1 MVKTKNVVAV
11 VVLYNPNRLVI
22 KNILTYHS
30 FLENIVVVD
39 NSETANEE
47 ILNDLKK
54 MLKTHLIV
62 NHENRGIATALN
74 QGIEKAILLGGEWI
88 LTMDQDSYFEADMLK
103 NYFKLFND
111 LNDKVKIAALGPS
124 YEKENSLEQ
133 IIKVENLIT
142 SGTLLNAD
150 VFKKIKGYDEKLFI
164 DEVDN
169 DYCYRAQ
176 LEGYDLYQCN
186 NIFMNHAL
194 GNKKQ
199 ITSIFGSKK
208 TRILHSPIR
217 LYYIV
222 RNSLYM
228 SEKYKN
234 VFPIAIKKT
243 NRDVIVR
250 IKNNLLYGSEK
261 WSTIKFLVLGILHF
275 KKNRFGK
282 Y

>member
-1 MVKTKNVVAV
+1 MVKAKNVVAV
-11 VVLYNPNRLVI
+11 VILYNPNRLVI

-54 MLKTHLIV
+54 MLKIHLIV
-62 NHENRGIATALN
+62 NQENKGIATALN
-74 QGIEKAILLGGEWI
+74 QGIQKAILLGGEWI
-88 LTMDQDSYFEADMLK
+88 LTMDQDSYFEGDMLK
-103 NYFKLFND
+103 NYFKLFDD
-111 LNDKVKIAALGPS
+111 LNDKVKIAALGPN

-150 VFKKIKGYDEKLFI
+150 VFNKIKGYDEKLFI

-261 WSTIKFLVLGILHF
+261 WSTIKFLLLGILHF

>member
-1 MVKTKNVVAV
+1 MVKAKNVVAV
-11 VVLYNPNRLVI
+11 VVLYNPNRLII
-22 KNILTYHS
+22 KNISTYYS
-30 FLENIVVVD
+30 LLENVVIVD
-39 NSETANEE
+39 NSETSNEE

-54 MLKTHLIV
+54 MSNTHLIE
-62 NHENRGIATALN
+62 NHENKGIATALN

-103 NYFKLFND
+103 NYFKLYNEI
-111 LNDKVKIAALGPS
+111 NDKVKIAALGPNH
-124 YEKENSLEQ
+124 EKEISQEQ
-133 IIKVENLIT
+133 ISKVENLIT
-142 SGTLLNAD
+142 SGTLLNAE

-176 LEGYDLYQCN
+176 LEGYNLYQCN
-186 NIFMNHAL
+186 NIFMNHEL
-194 GNKKQ
+194 GNKKE

-208 TRILHSPIR
+208 TRIFHSPIR

-228 SEKYKN
+228 TEKYKT
-234 VFPIAIKKT
+234 VFPNAIKKT

-261 WSTIKFLVLGILHF
+261 WSTIKFLVFGILDF
-275 KKNRFGK
+275 KRSRFGK

>member
-1 MVKTKNVVAV
+1 MVKAKNVVAV

-39 NSETANEE
+39 NSETSNEE

-54 MLKTHLIV
+54 MLKIHLIV
-62 NHENRGIATALN
+62 NQENKGIATALN
-74 QGIEKAILLGGEWI
+74 QGIQKAILLGGEWI
-88 LTMDQDSYFEADMLK
+88 LTMDQDSYFEGDMLK
-103 NYFKLFND
+103 NYFKLFDD
-111 LNDKVKIAALGPS
+111 LNDKVKIAALGPN

-261 WSTIKFLVLGILHF
+261 WSTIKFLLLGILHF

>member
-39 NSETANEE
+39 NSETSNEE

-54 MLKTHLIV
+54 MLKIHLIV
-62 NHENRGIATALN
+62 NQENKGIATALN
-74 QGIEKAILLGGEWI
+74 QGIQKAILLGGEWI
-88 LTMDQDSYFEADMLK
+88 LTMDQDSYFEGDMLK
-103 NYFKLFND
+103 NYFKLFDD
-111 LNDKVKIAALGPS
+111 LNDKVKIAALGPN

-261 WSTIKFLVLGILHF
+261 WFTIKFLLLGILHF

>member
-54 MLKTHLIV
+54 MLKIHLIV
-62 NHENRGIATALN
+62 NQENKGIATALN
-74 QGIEKAILLGGEWI
+74 QGIQKAILLGGEWI
-88 LTMDQDSYFEADMLK
+88 LTMDQDSYFEGDMLK
-103 NYFKLFND
+103 NYFKLFDD
-111 LNDKVKIAALGPS
+111 LNDKVKIAALGPN

-261 WSTIKFLVLGILHF
+261 WFTIKFLLLGILHF

>member
-1 MVKTKNVVAV
+1 MVKAKNVVAV

-54 MLKTHLIV
+54 MLKIHLIV
-62 NHENRGIATALN
+62 NQENKGIATALN
-74 QGIEKAILLGGEWI
+74 QGIQKAILLGGEWI

-103 NYFKLFND
+103 NYFKLFDD
-111 LNDKVKIAALGPS
+111 LNDKVKIAALGPN

-261 WSTIKFLVLGILHF
+261 WSTIKFLLLGILHF

>member
-1 MVKTKNVVAV
+1 
-11 VVLYNPNRLVI
+11 
-22 KNILTYHS
+22 
-30 FLENIVVVD
+30 
-39 NSETANEE
+39 
-47 ILNDLKK
+47 
-54 MLKTHLIV
+54 
-62 NHENRGIATALN
+62 
-74 QGIEKAILLGGEWI
+74 
-88 LTMDQDSYFEADMLK
+88 
-103 NYFKLFND
+103 
-111 LNDKVKIAALGPS
+111 
-124 YEKENSLEQ
+124 
-133 IIKVENLIT
+133 
-142 SGTLLNAD
+142 
-150 VFKKIKGYDEKLFI
+150 
-164 DEVDN
+164 
-169 DYCYRAQ
+169 
-176 LEGYDLYQCN
+176 
-186 NIFMNHAL
+186 MNHAL

>member
-1 MVKTKNVVAV
+1 MVKAKNVVAV

-30 FLENIVVVD
+30 FLENIIVVD

-54 MLKTHLIV
+54 MLKIHLIV
-62 NHENRGIATALN
+62 NHENKGIATALN
-74 QGIEKAILLGGEWI
+74 QGIQKAILLGGEWI
-88 LTMDQDSYFEADMLK
+88 LTMDQDSYFDGDMLK

-111 LNDKVKIAALGPS
+111 LNDKVKIAALGPN

-142 SGTLLNAD
+142 SGTLLNAE
-150 VFKKIKGYDEKLFI
+150 VFKKIKGYDENLFI

-176 LEGYDLYQCN
+176 LEGFDLYQCN

-234 VFPIAIKKT
+234 VFPISIKKT

-261 WSTIKFLVLGILHF
+261 WSTIKFLILGILHF
-275 KKNRFGK
+275 KRRHFGK
-282 Y
+282 F

>member
-54 MLKTHLIV
+54 MLKIHLIV
-62 NHENRGIATALN
+62 NQENKGIATALN
-74 QGIEKAILLGGEWI
+74 QGIQKAILLGGEWI

-103 NYFKLFND
+103 NYFKLFDD
-111 LNDKVKIAALGPS
+111 LNDKVKIAALGPN

-261 WSTIKFLVLGILHF
+261 WSTIKFLLLGILHF

>member
-1 MVKTKNVVAV
+1 MVKAKNVVAV
-11 VVLYNPNRLVI
+11 VILYNPNRLVI

-30 FLENIVVVD
+30 FLENIIVVD

-54 MLKTHLIV
+54 MLKIHLIV
-62 NHENRGIATALN
+62 NHENKGIATALN
-74 QGIEKAILLGGEWI
+74 QGIQKAILLGGEWI
-88 LTMDQDSYFEADMLK
+88 LTMDQDSYFDGDMLK

-111 LNDKVKIAALGPS
+111 LNDKVKIAALGPN

-142 SGTLLNAD
+142 SGTLLNAE
-150 VFKKIKGYDEKLFI
+150 VFKKIKGYDENLFI

-176 LEGYDLYQCN
+176 LEGFDLYQCN

-234 VFPIAIKKT
+234 VFPISIKKT

-261 WSTIKFLVLGILHF
+261 WSTIKFLILGILHF
-275 KKNRFGK
+275 KRRHFGK
-282 Y
+282 F

>member
-39 NSETANEE
+39 NSETSNEE

-54 MLKTHLIV
+54 MLKIHLIV
-62 NHENRGIATALN
+62 NQENKGIATALN
-74 QGIEKAILLGGEWI
+74 QGIQKAILLGGEWI
-88 LTMDQDSYFEADMLK
+88 LTMDQDSYFEGDMLK
-103 NYFKLFND
+103 NYFKLFDD
-111 LNDKVKIAALGPS
+111 LNDKVKIAALGPN

-261 WSTIKFLVLGILHF
+261 WSTIKFLLLGILHF
-275 KKNRFGK
+275 KKRRFGK